1 MVRYKHPVVKWAH
14 EHPVLFALFGS
25 ALVFSAPARIIG
37 RTIRTLKTGSP
48 DLGGLG
54 AAPGSPFDEATNQMT
69 GSGQASAVSYLG
81 ALPMPNPKPVTGGAL
96 FKQVYEHYQQLAD
109 EGKMQQE
116 FVLMAA
122 NEKYAEM
129 NRSGAYNIVTM
140 NAPQPGQGK
149 NPGDF
154 YRDTGHVQK
163 IHPDRQNLA
172 NPITSQRE
180 INRGAS
186 IAPPVEGKV
195 YKSDGGT
202 TPNYPGANQSVVDLI
217 SESSAFAGL
226 GGIDR
231 LR

>member
-14 EHPVLFALFGS
+14 DHPVLFALFGS

-37 RTIRTLKTGSP
+37 RTVRTWKTGSP
-48 DLGGLG
+48 DLGSLG
-54 AAPGSPFDEATNQMT
+54 AAPGSPFDETTNQLVGT
-69 GSGQASAVSYLG
+69 GDSSAIAYLG
-81 ALPMPNPKPVTGGAL
+81 DLPMPSKKPTTGAAL
-96 FKQVYEHYQQLAD
+96 FKEVHDHYQQMAD

-122 NEKYAEM
+122 NEKFNEIR
-129 NRSGAYNIVTM
+129 NSGAYNIVTM
-140 NAPQPGQGK
+140 SAPQAGQGK

-154 YRDTGHVQK
+154 YRDTAHTWK
-163 IHPDRQNLA
+163 IYPDRQNIA
-172 NPITSQRE
+172 NPIASQRE
-180 INRGAS
+180 MSRGAS
-186 IAPPVEGKV
+186 IAPPVEGKKYV
-195 YKSDGGT
+195 SDSGT

-226 GGIDR
+226 GGLDR